1 MKVWCFEIRHCAKRQ
16 NVSYHMKKMIDEIKD
31 LHKLHSVTKDF
42 NHIIEYQPG
51 SWKMFEP
58 SKFIYSFFAFNTLYN
73 YNWQETIERKELI
86 PFSIEYDLSESQKFK
101 IMIDFIF
108 NYFKQSDSTEFIKI
122 ILRPNKREN
131 PRRKEDLLQALDGI
145 TPDSRITESERE
157 SFKKEFK
164 KLLETETLLKGKL
177 KNELLR
183 FVYLVRNNIF
193 HGTKT
198 TIEMTKRNQ
207 RLRLDIYSSIL
218 IATNEMLFKSL
229 ERALNIELDKEY
241 SFRI

>member
-1 MKVWCFEIRHCAKRQ
+1 
-16 NVSYHMKKMIDEIKD
+16 MKKMIDEIKD